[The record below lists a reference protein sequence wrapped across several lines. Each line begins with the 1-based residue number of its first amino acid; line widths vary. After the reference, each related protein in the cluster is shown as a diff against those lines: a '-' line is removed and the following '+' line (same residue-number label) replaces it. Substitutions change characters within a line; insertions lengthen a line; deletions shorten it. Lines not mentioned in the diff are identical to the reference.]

1 MCSEIKSFSSRFA
14 FLKGTFFHPQW
25 FAHRQEKALFV
36 LIGSKVGA
44 RVLDIGCSDQ
54 RIRSFLP
61 KDRDYIGLDYYST
74 ATQWYGTQPAVYG
87 DAHALPFPDNKFES
101 VLLLDVLEHLSAP
114 DVCLAEVERVL
125 TNGGNLFLKVPFLY
139 PVHDAPFDF
148 HRWTR
153 FGLIQ
158 LAQRHGLQVVSER
171 HIGEPV
177 ETAALLTNI
186 AWSKVVLRWIR
197 SGNPLM
203 VFGLLLAPAIVLTN
217 LISALIGKLSAPDQ
231 MMPHGYLFILQKHT
245 LSSHASD
252 GTKILA

>member
-1 MCSEIKSFSSRFA
+1 MSSEIKNFSARFA

-25 FAHRQEKALFV
+25 FAHRQEKALFMM
-36 LIGSKVGA
+36 IGSQTGTH
-44 RVLDIGCSDQ
+44 VLDIGCSDQ

-61 KDRDYIGLDYYST
+61 KDSSYIGLDYYST
-74 ATQWYGTQPAVYG
+74 ATQWYGTRPTIYG
-87 DAHALPFPDNKFES
+87 DAHALPFPDNQFES
-101 VLLLDVLEHLSAP
+101 VLLLDVLEHLSTP
-114 DVCLAEVERVL
+114 DICIAEIERVL
-125 TNGGNLFLKVPFLY
+125 TEGGNLFLKVPFLY

-186 AWSKVVLRWIR
+186 AWSKVVLRWVR

-203 VFGLLLAPAIVLTN
+203 VLGLLLAPAIVLTN
-217 LISALIGKLSAPDQ
+217 LMGALISKLGSSDG
-231 MMPHGYLFILQKHT
+231 MMPHGYFLILQKR
-245 LSSHASD
+245 
-252 GTKILA
+252 GNTKL